1 MTVNGVTSNP
11 QTSSTNSTQAAPI
24 SGGDMG
30 TFLTLLTTE
39 LKVQDPTSPLDPDE
53 MVGQIVSLNQL
64 DELMQINQT
73 LQSMNTAIGA
83 ATSSTAASSPQ
94 PSSNQ

>member
-1 MTVNGVTSNP
+1 MTVNGVTSST
-11 QTSSTNSTQAAPI
+11 QTSNSSQPAPI
-24 SGGDMG
+24 PGADMG

-39 LKVQDPTSPLDPDE
+39 LKVQDPTSPLDPDQ

-73 LQSMNTAIGA
+73 LHSMNTAIGSNQ
-83 ATSSTAASSPQ
+83 TSSTPASSN
-94 PSSNQ
+94 S

>member
-1 MTVNGVTSNP
+1 MD
-11 QTSSTNSTQAAPI
+11 
-24 SGGDMG
+24 DMD

-39 LKVQDPTSPLDPDE
+39 LQCQDPTSPLDPDE

-73 LQSMNTAIGA
+73 LQSMNAAITGSTA
-83 ATSSTAASSPQ
+83 SSTTAV
-94 PSSNQ
+94 SNS

>member
-1 MTVNGVTSNP
+1 
-11 QTSSTNSTQAAPI
+11 
-24 SGGDMG
+24 MG

-39 LKVQDPTSPLDPDE
+39 LQVQDPTSPLDPDQ

-73 LQSMNTAIGA
+73 LQSMNAAISSNG
-83 ATSSTAASSPQ
+83 TSSTPAAS
-94 PSSNQ
+94 NH

>member
-1 MTVNGVTSNP
+1 MTVNGI
-11 QTSSTNSTQAAPI
+11 TSSTPTSTSQP
-24 SGGDMG
+24 SPTLGGDMG

-39 LKVQDPTSPLDPDE
+39 LQYQDPTSPLDPDQ

-73 LQSMNTAIGA
+73 LQSMNAAIA
-83 ATSSTAASSPQ
+83 SNPASSTPASPNS
-94 PSSNQ
+94 

>member
-1 MTVNGVTSNP
+1 MTVNGVTSNA
-11 QTSSTNSTQAAPI
+11 QATSSTQAAPI

-39 LKVQDPTSPLDPDE
+39 LKVQDPTSPLDPDQ

-73 LQSMNTAIGA
+73 LQSMSSAVGSNA
-83 ATSSTAASSPQ
+83 ASSTAANSTPA
-94 PSSNQ
+94 SSNS

>member
-1 MTVNGVTSNP
+1 MTVSGVTSST
-11 QTSSTNSTQAAPI
+11 QTSNSSQPSPAL
-24 SGGDMG
+24 SGGDMS

-39 LKVQDPTSPLDPDE
+39 LQVQDPTSPLDPDE

-73 LQSMNTAIGA
+73 LQSMSAAIGA
-83 ATSSTAASSPQ
+83 NSASSTPAIPNS
-94 PSSNQ
+94 

>member
-1 MTVNGVTSNP
+1 MTVNGINTSTP
-11 QTSSTNSTQAAPI
+11 TSSSQP
-24 SGGDMG
+24 SPVLGGDMG

-39 LKVQDPTSPLDPDE
+39 LQVQDPTSPLDPDQ

-73 LQSMNTAIGA
+73 LQSMSA
-83 ATSSTAASSPQ
+83 AMGLSPTSSTSV
-94 PSSNQ
+94 SSNS

>member
-1 MTVNGVTSNP
+1 MIVNGITPSA
-11 QTSSTNSTQAAPI
+11 QTSQPSPVL
-24 SGGDMG
+24 GGDMG

-39 LKVQDPTSPLDPDE
+39 LQVQDPTSPLDPDQ

-73 LQSMNTAIGA
+73 LQSMNAAIGA
-83 ATSSTAASSPQ
+83 ATASSA
-94 PSSNQ
+94 SSAAAISNS

>member
-1 MTVNGVTSNP
+1 MTINGVM
-11 QTSSTNSTQAAPI
+11 SSTPTNASQPTSTL
-24 SGGDMG
+24 GGDMG

-39 LKVQDPTSPLDPDE
+39 LQVQDPTSPMDPTT

-73 LQSMNTAIGA
+73 LQSMSAAIGSTQA
-83 ATSSTAASSPQ
+83 SSTPATSNS
-94 PSSNQ
+94 

>member
-1 MTVNGVTSNP
+1 MTVNGVTSSAQSNASQP
-11 QTSSTNSTQAAPI
+11 SPLL
-24 SGGDMG
+24 GGDMG

-39 LKVQDPTSPLDPDE
+39 LKVQDPTSPLDPDQ

-73 LQSMNTAIGA
+73 LQSMNAAISSNPA
-83 ATSSTAASSPQ
+83 SSTPATH
-94 PSSNQ
+94 